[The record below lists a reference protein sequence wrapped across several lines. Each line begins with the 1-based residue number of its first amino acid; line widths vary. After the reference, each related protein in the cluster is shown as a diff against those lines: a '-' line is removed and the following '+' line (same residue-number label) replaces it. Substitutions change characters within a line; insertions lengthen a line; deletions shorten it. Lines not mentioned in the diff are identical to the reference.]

1 MIVTFVTR
9 GTGFGERD
17 ALPVRPRAPTAEEA
31 DRLAAAC
38 EAPIEKLVFW
48 TLLDT
53 GLRVSELCT
62 LTLKDILRLRGRR
75 FNPTYLPSSPL
86 GSGLS

>member
-9 GTGFGERD
+9 GAGFGGRD

-31 DRLAAAC
+31 DWLAAAC
-38 EAPIEKLVFW
+38 EAPIEKLVSW

-62 LTLKDILRLRGRR
+62 LTLKDIRLRGRR

>member
-1 MIVTFVTR
+1 MPYQYVR
-9 GTGFGERD
+9 EPPPPRRRTG
-17 ALPVRPRAPTAEEA
+17 
-31 DRLAAAC
+31 RLAAAC

-62 LTLKDILRLRGRR
+62 LTLKDILRLGGRR
-75 FNPTYLPSSPL
+75 FDPTYLPSSPL